1 MNPILLTVWAVLTAC
16 FFGLLLYRG
25 QLTRYEE
32 DQIFL
37 GDDVNRHEELQMSVI
52 RKVQKIQ
59 PFVRIL
65 GGAAG
70 LATVCAVG
78 AYVYDAYQ
86 KIQ

>member
-37 GDDVNRHEELQMSVI
+37 SDDVNPHEELQVKI
-52 RKVQKIQ
+52 VGKVKKIE
-59 PFVRIL
+59 PFVRIF
-65 GGAAG
+65 GGAATI
-70 LATVCAVG
+70 ATVCAVG
-78 AYVYDAYQ
+78 VYVYDAWQ
-86 KIQ
+86 KLQ